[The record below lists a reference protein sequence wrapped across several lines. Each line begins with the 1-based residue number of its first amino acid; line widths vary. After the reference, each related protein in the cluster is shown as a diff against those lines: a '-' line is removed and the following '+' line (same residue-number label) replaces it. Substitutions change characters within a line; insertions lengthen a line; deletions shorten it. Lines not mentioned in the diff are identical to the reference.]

1 MLFPSSTSEILYIIR
16 TSILSEME
24 SAMGLGQRQKAL
36 EINLNPNIYGT
47 FAEIGA
53 GQEVARHF
61 FRAGGAAGTIAK
73 SISAYDMTM
82 SDAIYGKES
91 SGRYVCEDRLQKM
104 LDTEFTIL
112 IERLT
117 DTRHKDTMFFSYAD
131 TVAAKSYKGTGENH
145 GWMGIKFQHKP
156 GALPSQVIIHLS
168 MLDAENIQQ
177 QEAIGLLGVNLIY
190 AVYHDTLDRE
200 NFILGLMDGLT
211 TSRVKIDMIRVSGEA
226 FKGVDSRLLCL
237 ELVKMKLC
245 EAVIFDGDG
254 EVLQASDVLYK
265 KNVLVVRGGYR
276 PPTNLSLDMLE
287 CGLRKF
293 KDSLESSEKDNII
306 VIPEISMSL
315 LLDRGKVDNE
325 DFLARVDLLSAL
337 GQRVLISNSETYSDL
352 NMFFTRSAKKHIAFV
367 MASYNLEEILN
378 HSNYET
384 SRYGLIG
391 SLGTLFEPK
400 TKLYIYPAC
409 DDETHD
415 IKTIETMIVADDLAF
430 LLLYL
435 KENHFIENITD
446 YNPEVVSIWS
456 RKVLKM
462 IQDGTTGWEKFV
474 PESVAKTVKKKCLF
488 GAKCDL

>member
-1 MLFPSSTSEILYIIR
+1 MS
-16 TSILSEME
+16 
-24 SAMGLGQRQKAL
+24 LGQRQKAL

-82 SDAIYGKES
+82 SDAVYGKEN
-91 SGRYVCEDRLQKM
+91 SGRYVCEERLQKM
-104 LDTEFTIL
+104 LDTEYATL
-112 IERLT
+112 VDRLT
-117 DTRHKDTMFFSYAD
+117 STRHKDTTFFAFAD
-131 TVAAKSYKGTGENH
+131 TVSAKSYKGTGENH
-145 GWMGIKFQHKP
+145 GWIGIKFQHKP
-156 GALPSQVIIHLS
+156 NALPSQVIIHMS

-177 QEAIGLLGVNLIY
+177 QEAIGLLGVNLVY
-190 AVYHDTLDRE
+190 AVYHDVMDRE
-200 NFILGLMDGLT
+200 HFVSGLMDGLT
-211 TSRVKIDMIRVSGEA
+211 TSRMQIDMIRVSGSA
-226 FKGVDSRLLCL
+226 FKDVDSRLLCL

-245 EAVIFDGDG
+245 EAVIFDVDG

-265 KNVLVVRGGYR
+265 KNVLVARGGYR

-293 KDSLESSEKDNII
+293 KGSLEDAEKENII

-337 GQRVLISNSETYSDL
+337 GQKVLISNSESYSDL
-352 NMFFTRSAKKHIAFV
+352 NMFFTKYAKKNIAFV
-367 MASYNLEEILN
+367 MATYNLEEILN
-378 HSNYET
+378 ASKYQG
-384 SRYGLIG
+384 SRFGLVG
-391 SLGTLFEPK
+391 SVGTLFEPR
-400 TKLYIYPAC
+400 TKLFIYPAC
-409 DDETHD
+409 DDETQE
-415 IKTIETMIVADDLAF
+415 IKTIENMNISPELIF
-430 LLLYL
+430 LLLFL
-435 KENHFIENITD
+435 TENNYIENITD
-446 YNPEVVSIWS
+446 YNPEVISIWS

-462 IQDGTTGWEKFV
+462 IQDGTDGWESLV
-474 PESVAKTVKKKCLF
+474 PASVAKTVKNKCLF

>member
-1 MLFPSSTSEILYIIR
+1 
-16 TSILSEME
+16 
-24 SAMGLGQRQKAL
+24 MGLGQRHKAL

-82 SDAIYGKES
+82 SDAVYGKEV
-91 SGRYVCEDRLQKM
+91 SGRYVCEDRLKKM
-104 LDTEFTIL
+104 LDTEYDIL
-112 IERLT
+112 ITRLT
-117 DTRHKDTMFFSYAD
+117 ETRHKDTTFFAYAD
-131 TVAAKSYKGTGENH
+131 TVSAKSYKGTGENH
-145 GWMGIKFQHKP
+145 GWIGIKFQHIP
-156 GALPSQVIIHLS
+156 GAKPSQVIIHMR

-190 AVYHDTLDRE
+190 AVYHDVTDRE
-200 NFILGLMDGLT
+200 NFVSGLMDGLT
-211 TSRVKIDMIRVSGEA
+211 TSRVQIDMIRVTGAA
-226 FKGVDSRLLCL
+226 FNGVDSRLLCL

-245 EAVIFDGDG
+245 EAVIFDVDG

-265 KNVLVVRGGYR
+265 KNVLVARGGYR

-293 KDSLESSEKDNII
+293 KDSLIPAEKDNII

-337 GQRVLISNSETYSDL
+337 GQKVLISNSETYSDL
-352 NMFFTRSAKKHIAFV
+352 NMFFTKYAKKNIAFV
-367 MASYNLEEILN
+367 MATYNLEEILTR
-378 HSNYET
+378 SKYT
-384 SRYGLIG
+384 ASRFGLVG
-391 SLGTLFEPK
+391 SLGTLLEPH

-409 DDETHD
+409 DDETHEL
-415 IKTIETMIVADDLAF
+415 KTIESMNVSADLSH
-430 LLLYL
+430 LLMYL
-435 KENHFIENITD
+435 VENHYIENITD
-446 YNPEVVSIWS
+446 YNPEVVQIWS

-462 IQDGTTGWEKFV
+462 IQDGAVGWEKLV
-474 PESVAKTVKKKCLF
+474 PPSVAKTVKTKCLF

>member
-1 MLFPSSTSEILYIIR
+1 
-16 TSILSEME
+16 
-24 SAMGLGQRQKAL
+24 MGLGQRQKAL
-36 EINLNPNIYGT
+36 DINLNPNIYGA

-82 SDAIYGKES
+82 SDAIYGKEA

-104 LDTEFTIL
+104 LDTEFNIL

-117 DTRHKDTMFFSYAD
+117 DTRHKDTQFFAFAD

-145 GWMGIKFQHKP
+145 GWIGIKFQHKP
-156 GALPSQVIIHLS
+156 KARPSQVIVHIS
-168 MLDAENIQQ
+168 MLDAENVQQ

-190 AVYHDTLDRE
+190 AVFQDVTDRE
-200 NFILGLMDGLT
+200 KFIDGLMDGLT
-211 TSRVKIDMIRVSGEA
+211 TSRVKIDMIRVGGDA

-237 ELVKMKLC
+237 ELVKKKLC
-245 EAVIFDGDG
+245 EAVLFDVDG
-254 EVLQASDVLYK
+254 EVQQPSDVLYK

-287 CGLRKF
+287 CGMKKF
-293 KDSLESSEKDNII
+293 KASLPAEEQNNII

-352 NMFFTRSAKKHIAFV
+352 NMFFTKYTKKNIAFV
-367 MASYNLEEILN
+367 MAAYNLEEILN
-378 HSNYET
+378 QSKYEGT
-384 SRYGLIG
+384 RFGLIG
-391 SLGTLFEPK
+391 SLGTLLEPR
-400 TKLYIYPAC
+400 TKIYVYPAC
-409 DDETHD
+409 DDETFEL
-415 IKTIETMIVADDLAF
+415 KSIESMYVADDLTF
-430 LLLYL
+430 LLIYL
-435 KENHFIENITD
+435 KEKKLIEDITEFD
-446 YNPEVVSIWS
+446 SSVVSIWS

-462 IQDGTTGWEKFV
+462 IQDGTEGWEQFV
-474 PESVAKTVKKKCLF
+474 PQSVAKTVKKKCLF

>member
-1 MLFPSSTSEILYIIR
+1 
-16 TSILSEME
+16 
-24 SAMGLGQRQKAL
+24 MGLGQRQKAL

-82 SDAIYGKES
+82 SDAVYGKEV
-91 SGRYVCEDRLQKM
+91 SGRYVCEDRLKKM
-104 LDTEFTIL
+104 LDTEYDIL
-112 IERLT
+112 ITRLT
-117 DTRHKDTMFFSYAD
+117 ETRHKDTTFFAYAD
-131 TVAAKSYKGTGENH
+131 TVSAKSYKGTGENH
-145 GWMGIKFQHKP
+145 GWIGIKFQHTP
-156 GALPSQVIIHLS
+156 GAKPSQVIIHMS

-177 QEAIGLLGVNLIY
+177 QEAIGLLGVNLVY
-190 AVYHDTLDRE
+190 AVYHDVLDRE
-200 NFILGLMDGLT
+200 NFVSGLMDGLT
-211 TSRVKIDMIRVSGEA
+211 VSRMQIDMIRVTGAA

-245 EAVIFDGDG
+245 EAVIFDVDG

-265 KNVLVVRGGYR
+265 KNVLVARGGYR

-293 KDSLESSEKDNII
+293 KDSLMPAEKDNII

-337 GQRVLISNSETYSDL
+337 GQKVLISNSETYSDL
-352 NMFFTRSAKKHIAFV
+352 NMFFTKYAKKNIAFV
-367 MASYNLEEILN
+367 MATYNLEEILT
-378 HSNYET
+378 HSKYTT
-384 SRYGLIG
+384 SRFGLLG
-391 SLGTLFEPK
+391 SLGTLLEPH

-409 DDETHD
+409 DDETHEL
-415 IKTIETMIVADDLAF
+415 KNIESMNVAADLSY
-430 LLLYL
+430 LLMYL
-435 KENHFIENITD
+435 VENHYIENITD
-446 YNPEVVSIWS
+446 YNPDVVQIWS

-462 IQDGTTGWEKFV
+462 IQDGAIGWEKFV
-474 PESVAKTVKKKCLF
+474 PASVAKTVKTKCLF

>member
-1 MLFPSSTSEILYIIR
+1 MS
-16 TSILSEME
+16 
-24 SAMGLGQRQKAL
+24 LGQRQKAL

-82 SDAIYGKES
+82 SDAIYGKEN
-91 SGRYVCEDRLQKM
+91 SGRYVCEERLQKM
-104 LDTEFTIL
+104 LDTEYDIL
-112 IERLT
+112 INRLSEV
-117 DTRHKDTMFFSYAD
+117 RHKETTFFAYAD

-145 GWMGIKFQHKP
+145 GWIGIKFQHKP
-156 GALPSQVIIHLS
+156 KAKPSQVIIHMS

-177 QEAIGLLGVNLIY
+177 QEAVGLIGVNLVY
-190 AVYHDTLDRE
+190 AVYHDVQDRE
-200 NFILGLMDGLT
+200 KFIMGLMDGLT
-211 TSRVKIDMIRVSGEA
+211 TSRLQIDMIRVSGDA
-226 FKGVDSRLLCL
+226 FKGIDSRLLCL

-245 EAVIFDGDG
+245 EAVIFDVDG

-265 KNVLVVRGGYR
+265 KNVLVARGGYR

-287 CGLRKF
+287 TGLRKF
-293 KDSLESSEKDNII
+293 KNSLPKEEQNNII

-325 DFLARVDLLSAL
+325 DFLARVDLLAAL
-337 GQRVLISNSETYSDL
+337 GQKVLISNSESYSDL
-352 NMFFTRSAKKHIAFV
+352 NIFFTKYAKKNIAFV

-378 HSNYET
+378 KTKHVC
-384 SRYGLIG
+384 SRYGIVG
-391 SLGTLFEPK
+391 SLGTLLEPN
-400 TKLYIYPAC
+400 TKLYIYPAW
-409 DDETHD
+409 DDESRE
-415 IKTIETMIVADDLAF
+415 IKAIETLSVADDLTF

-435 KENHFIENITD
+435 VENHFIENITD
-446 YNPEVVSIWS
+446 YNPDVVSIWS
-456 RKVLKM
+456 RKILKM
-462 IQDGTTGWEKFV
+462 IQDGTDGWEQFV
-474 PESVAKTVKKKCLF
+474 PASVAKTVKTKCLF

>member
-1 MLFPSSTSEILYIIR
+1 
-16 TSILSEME
+16 
-24 SAMGLGQRQKAL
+24 MGLGQRQKAL

-82 SDAIYGKES
+82 SDAIYGKEA

-104 LDTEFTIL
+104 LDTEFNIL

-117 DTRHKDTMFFSYAD
+117 DIRHKETMFFAYAD

-145 GWMGIKFQHKP
+145 GWIGIKFQHKP
-156 GALPSQVIIHLS
+156 KASPSQVTVHIS

-177 QEAIGLLGVNLIY
+177 QEAIGLLGVNLVY
-190 AVYHDTLDRE
+190 AAFHDVTDRE
-200 NFILGLMDGLT
+200 KFVTGLMDNLT
-211 TSRVKIDMIRVSGEA
+211 TSRLKIDMIRVEGDA

-245 EAVIFDGDG
+245 EAVIFDVDG
-254 EVLQASDVLYK
+254 EVEQASDVLYK

-293 KDSLESSEKDNII
+293 KASLPPAEKDNII
-306 VIPEISMSL
+306 VIPEISMSM
-315 LLDRGKVDNE
+315 LLDRGTVDNE

-337 GQRVLISNSETYSDL
+337 GLKVLISNSDTYSDL
-352 NMFFTRSAKKHIAFV
+352 NMFFTKSAKKNIAFV

-378 HSNYET
+378 HSKYEH
-384 SRYGLIG
+384 SRFGLVG

-400 TKLYIYPAC
+400 TKIYVYPAC
-409 DDETHD
+409 DDETNI
-415 IKTIETMIVADDLAF
+415 IKTIESMSVADDLTF
-430 LLLYL
+430 LLMYL
-435 KENHFIENITD
+435 IENNFIEDITD
-446 YNPEVVSIWS
+446 YNPDVVSIWS
-456 RKVLKM
+456 RRVLKM
-462 IQDGTTGWEKFV
+462 IQDGTDGWEQFV
-474 PESVAKTVKKKCLF
+474 PKSVAKTVKTKCLF

>member
-1 MLFPSSTSEILYIIR
+1 
-16 TSILSEME
+16 
-24 SAMGLGQRQKAL
+24 MGLGQRQKAL
-36 EINLNPNIYGT
+36 EINLNPNIYGA

-82 SDAIYGKES
+82 SDAIYGKEA

-104 LDTEFTIL
+104 LDTEFDIL

-117 DTRHKDTMFFSYAD
+117 DTRHKETQFFAFAD

-145 GWMGIKFQHKP
+145 GWIGIKFQHKP
-156 GALPSQVIIHLS
+156 KAKPSQVIVHIS
-168 MLDAENIQQ
+168 MLDAENVQQ

-190 AVYHDTLDRE
+190 AVFQDVTDRE
-200 NFILGLMDGLT
+200 SFIDGLMDNLT
-211 TSRVKIDMIRVSGEA
+211 TSRVKIDMIRVEGDA

-237 ELVKMKLC
+237 ELVKKKLC
-245 EAVIFDGDG
+245 EAVIFDVDG
-254 EVLQASDVLYK
+254 EVQQASDVLYK

-276 PPTNLSLDMLE
+276 PPTKLSLDMLE

-293 KDSLESSEKDNII
+293 KATLPAEEQDNII

-352 NMFFTRSAKKHIAFV
+352 NMFFTKYAKKSIAFV
-367 MASYNLEEILN
+367 MAAYNLEEILN
-378 HSNYET
+378 QSKYT
-384 SRYGLIG
+384 GSRFGLIG
-391 SLGTLFEPK
+391 SLGTLLEPK
-400 TKLYIYPAC
+400 TKIYVYPAC
-409 DDETHD
+409 DDETNE
-415 IKTIETMIVADDLAF
+415 IKNIESMSIADDLTF
-430 LLLYL
+430 LLMYL
-435 KENHFIENITD
+435 KENKLIEDITD
-446 YNPEVVSIWS
+446 FDPGVVSIWS

-462 IQDGTTGWEKFV
+462 IQDGTEGWEQYV
-474 PESVAKTVKKKCLF
+474 PQSVAKTVKKKCLF

>member
-1 MLFPSSTSEILYIIR
+1 
-16 TSILSEME
+16 
-24 SAMGLGQRQKAL
+24 MGLGHRQKAL

-82 SDAIYGKES
+82 SDAIYGKEA
-91 SGRYVCEDRLQKM
+91 SGRYVCEERLQKM
-104 LDTEFTIL
+104 LDTEFNIL

-117 DTRHKDTMFFSYAD
+117 ETRHKETLFFAFAD
-131 TVAAKSYKGTGENH
+131 TVAAKSYKGTGEHH
-145 GWMGIKFQHKP
+145 GWIGIKFQHKP
-156 GALPSQVIIHLS
+156 KAKPSQVIIHIT

-177 QEAIGLLGVNLIY
+177 QEAIGLLGVNLVY
-190 AVYHDTLDRE
+190 AVYHDISDRE
-200 NFILGLMDGLT
+200 SFIMGLMDGLT

-245 EAVIFDGDG
+245 EAVIFDVDG

-293 KDSLESSEKDNII
+293 KASLDPSERENII
-306 VIPEISMSL
+306 VIPEISMSQ
-315 LLDRGKVDNE
+315 LLDRGEVDNE

-337 GQRVLISNSETYSDL
+337 GQRVLISNSESYSDL
-352 NMFFTRSAKKHIAFV
+352 NIFFTKYAKKNIAFV
-367 MASYNLEEILN
+367 MASYNFEEILN
-378 HSNYET
+378 LSNYEQK
-384 SRYGLIG
+384 RFGLIG
-391 SLGTLFEPK
+391 SLGTLFEPR

-409 DDETHD
+409 DDETQE
-415 IKTIETMIVADDLAF
+415 IKTIESLNVADNLSF

-435 KENHFIENITD
+435 KENGHIENITD
-446 YNPEVVSIWS
+446 YNPDVISIWS

-462 IQDGTTGWEKFV
+462 IQDGTEGWEKFV
-474 PESVAKTVKKKCLF
+474 PLSVAKTVKNKCLF

>member
-1 MLFPSSTSEILYIIR
+1 
-16 TSILSEME
+16 
-24 SAMGLGQRQKAL
+24 MGLGQRQKAL

-61 FRAGGAAGTIAK
+61 FQAGGAAGTIAK

-82 SDAIYGKES
+82 SDAIYGKEA

-104 LDTEFTIL
+104 LNTEFEML
-112 IERLT
+112 ISRLS
-117 DTRHKDTMFFSYAD
+117 DIRHKETTFFAFAD

-145 GWMGIKFQHKP
+145 GWVGVKFQHKP
-156 GALPSQVIIHLS
+156 GANPSQVILHIS

-177 QEAIGLLGVNLIY
+177 QEAIGLLGTNLLY
-190 AVYHDTLDRE
+190 AVYYESADRE
-200 NFILGLMDGLT
+200 KFIMSLMDGLT
-211 TSRVKIDMIRVSGEA
+211 TARLQIDMIRVSGDA
-226 FKGVDSRLLCL
+226 FKGMDSRLLCL

-245 EAVIFDGDG
+245 EAVIFDVDG
-254 EVLQASDVLYK
+254 EVKQASDVLYK
-265 KNVLVVRGGYR
+265 KNVLVARGGYR

-287 CGLRKF
+287 TGLRKF
-293 KDSLESSEKDNII
+293 KNSLPAEEQSNII

-337 GQRVLISNSETYSDL
+337 GQRVLISNSESYSDL
-352 NMFFTRSAKKHIAFV
+352 NMFFTKYAKKNIAFV
-367 MASYNLEEILN
+367 LASYNLEEILN
-378 HSNYET
+378 KTKHVC
-384 SRYGLIG
+384 SRFGLIG
-391 SLGTLFEPK
+391 SLGTLLEPH

-409 DDETHD
+409 DDETNE
-415 IKTIETMIVADDLAF
+415 IKTIESLSVDESLAF

-435 KENHFIENITD
+435 RENHYIEDITD
-446 YNPEVVSIWS
+446 YNPDVVAIWS

-462 IQDGTTGWEKFV
+462 IQDGTDGWEQFV
-474 PESVAKTVKKKCLF
+474 PASVAKTVKTKCLF